1 MKNYHATLM
10 VVDDDPNDLF
20 LIERAFRAIGVT
32 GPIHTI
38 NGGLEAIAYM
48 KGEGKY
54 SDRTAYTYPTFIT
67 TDLKMPQA
75 DGFAVLE
82 QFVIA
87 QVVFY
92 GAQLFGVEP
101 GETETRAES
110 LAHGN
115 VYDLSG

>member
-67 TDLKMPQA
+67 TDLKMPQRTA
-75 DGFAVLE
+75 LPCWS
-82 QFVIA
+82 I
-87 QVVFY
+87 
-92 GAQLFGVEP
+92 
-101 GETETRAES
+101 
-110 LAHGN
+110 
-115 VYDLSG
+115 SGTIQSGRSFPPLC